1 MLEINGLSK
10 SYGSHKAVDNLNMN
24 IRNGEIHGFIGHN
37 GAGKTTT
44 LRSIAGIMQFEEG
57 NILIDGHSIKEEP
70 LACKKIMAYI
80 PDNPDLYE
88 FMTGIQYLNFIADIF
103 DVDVSVR
110 DQRIHRYTDLFEITS
125 VLDDTISS
133 YSHGMKQKLAIV
145 SAWIHEPKLI
155 LMD

>member
-10 SYGSHKAVDNLNMN
+10 SYGSHKAVDNLSMR
-24 IRNGEIHGFIGHN
+24 IANGEIHGFIGHN

-57 NILIDGHSIKEEP
+57 TITIDGHSIKDEP

-88 FMTGIQYLNFIADIF
+88 FMSGIQL
-103 DVDVSVR
+103 SL
-110 DQRIHRYTDLFEITS
+110 IHI
-125 VLDDTISS
+125 
-133 YSHGMKQKLAIV
+133 
-145 SAWIHEPKLI
+145 
-155 LMD
+155 